1 MERYDVRETK
11 KMKEMKS
18 RLMQEKLSRDKQ
30 LRDENTRKRA
40 ELKKEKD
47 LCVHLCKR
55 GIKRG
60 QKEKCENPWR

>member
-47 LCVHLCKR
+47 LDQRMVRQIEL
-55 GIKRG
+55 
-60 QKEKCENPWR
+60 EL